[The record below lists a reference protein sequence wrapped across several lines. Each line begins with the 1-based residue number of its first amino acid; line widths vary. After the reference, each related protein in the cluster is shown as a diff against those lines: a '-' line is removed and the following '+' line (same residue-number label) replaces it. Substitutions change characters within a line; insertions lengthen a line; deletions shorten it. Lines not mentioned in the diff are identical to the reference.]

1 MCTSKHNTCLFIL
14 IICVHSIY
22 FSINNNK
29 KKEQHKVCAE
39 HNQTNLFCNQ
49 DNIYLLESFS
59 NAERWVSEQIKH
71 SSNSWKTH

>member
-1 MCTSKHNTCLFIL
+1 MCTSKHNTWLFIL

-22 FSINNNK
+22 FSINK
-29 KKEQHKVCAE
+29 KNLKVCAE

-49 DNIYLLESFS
+49 DNIYLLESLS
-59 NAERWVSEQIKH
+59 NAEGWVSEEIKH

>member
-29 KKEQHKVCAE
+29 KKKQHKVCAE

-49 DNIYLLESFS
+49 DNI
-59 NAERWVSEQIKH
+59 
-71 SSNSWKTH
+71 